1 MVILATLCPCRLR
14 PKASASV
21 PQVRSGQRPC
31 GQVEVV
37 ADASLEAD
45 GQLESCNEGA
55 SKARQAEGEL
65 SAELLEEI
73 KATFDLC
80 DSDASGEIHAKELRM
95 VMRNLG
101 FKHSN
106 EEVDLMIAQ
115 ADDNGSGTIDFD
127 QFRCMVVRK
136 MTERKPRVEKAFE
149 QFDPDGFGFITLQK
163 LKRVARNLGEDL
175 REEELQDMLDLA
187 DKDKDGVVSQNDFM
201 IFMKERGM
209 W

>member
-1 MVILATLCPCRLR
+1 MVLNQPEADPEVSLDNP
-14 PKASASV
+14 AG
-21 PQVRSGQRPC
+21 RSGLAVGWWRT
-31 GQVEVV
+31 VEVV

-127 QFRCMVVRK
+127 QK

-163 LKRVARNLGEDL
+163 LKRVARCRLL
-175 REEELQDMLDLA
+175 M
-187 DKDKDGVVSQNDFM
+187 
-201 IFMKERGM
+201 
-209 W
+209 

>member
-1 MVILATLCPCRLR
+1 
-14 PKASASV
+14 
-21 PQVRSGQRPC
+21 
-31 GQVEVV
+31 
-37 ADASLEAD
+37 
-45 GQLESCNEGA
+45 
-55 SKARQAEGEL
+55 
-65 SAELLEEI
+65 
-73 KATFDLC
+73 
-80 DSDASGEIHAKELRM
+80 
-95 VMRNLG
+95 
-101 FKHSN
+101 
-106 EEVDLMIAQ
+106 
-115 ADDNGSGTIDFD
+115 
-127 QFRCMVVRK
+127 